1 MDAILSSLATLL
13 VNAVPTFVLVLILHF
28 YLKATF
34 FKPLEAVI
42 KQRHDAT
49 VGARQLA
56 DEAFARAKEKMA
68 QYEEALRN
76 ARTEVYKE
84 QETIRQQFRAE
95 QSAANADARAR
106 ANAMIAAAREQIAAD
121 TATAKATLAGESERI
136 ADEIVNSLLERRAA

>member
-1 MDAILSSLATLL
+1 MDAILSSMATLL
-13 VNAVPTFVLVLILHF
+13 VNAVPTFFLVLILHF

-84 QETIRQQFRAE
+84 QETIRQQFRVE
-95 QSAANADARAR
+95 QAKAVADARASAEALVR
-106 ANAMIAAAREQIAAD
+106 TAKGEIASD
-121 TATAKATLAGESERI
+121 TAPAK
-136 ADEIVNSLLERRAA
+136 